1 MAPSMACASH
11 WPFCAER
18 PSQRAAVRGA
28 GAVEIESRQKI
39 LRVGIAEIRGRVGE
53 HLARALRVALDFR
66 LRNSLEIIM
75 TERNEGVRDE
85 ARLRQV
91 GIVVGVAVRDAAEI
105 FESLEIV
112 LRNAVAF
119 GIHAAEFPLR
129 ERVTFL

>member
-1 MAPSMACASH
+1 
-11 WPFCAER
+11 
-18 PSQRAAVRGA
+18 
-28 GAVEIESRQKI
+28 VESATIV
-39 LRVGIAEIRGRVGE
+39 LRRWVAEIRCRVGE
-53 HLARALRVALDFR
+53 HLSRALRVALDFR

-91 GIVVGVAVRDAAEI
+91 GVFVCAAAGDAAEI

-129 ERVTFL
+129 ERVTFLGGVFK